1 MKSKTLVPSKELVE
15 AAKAG
20 GYAVGAFNA
29 VNMETAQAI
38 FAAAE
43 KERSPLIIQ
52 VTQTTMAYT
61 EPEDVAAVIF
71 SLAERATIPVA
82 VHLDHGRSFGVI
94 MRFLKMG
101 FSSVMI
107 DGSLQEDGKTP
118 RSYEENVAITRK
130 ALEAAKG
137 IGVSV
142 EAEIGRLGQIGLD
155 AGAALTDPDESAQF
169 VKDIEVNGVG
179 IDMLAVGIG
188 TKHGLFKGKPIIRSD
203 RVKELADKLDMPLV
217 MHGGTG
223 VPDEDVRKGI
233 EAGICKVNI
242 DTQIRVAF
250 YNRLLEVIEAK
261 EEEYKAADAAD
272 ELRKYD
278 IRKII
283 APTRDAMTE
292 TIAEKMRLFGCAGK
306 A

>member
-1 MKSKTLVPSKELVE
+1 MISKVLVPSKKLVE

-38 FAAAE
+38 FEAAE
-43 KERSPLIIQ
+43 ETKSPLIIQ
-52 VTQTTMAYT
+52 VTQTTMSYT
-61 EPEDVAAVIF
+61 EPEELAAII
-71 SLAERATIPVA
+71 LKRAERATIPVA
-82 VHLDHGRSFGVI
+82 MHLDHGRSFGVI
-94 MRFLKMG
+94 VRFLKMG

-130 ALEAAKG
+130 ALEAAHS

-155 AGAALTDPDESAQF
+155 AGAALTDPDEAAQF
-169 VKDIEVNGVG
+169 VKDIQVDGVG

-250 YNRLLEVIEAK
+250 YDKLLEVIAAK

-278 IRKII
+278 IRKLI
-283 APTRDAMTE
+283 APTRDAMKE
-292 TIAEKMRLFGCAGK
+292 TIAEKMRLFGSAGK

>member
-1 MKSKTLVPSKELVE
+1 MTSKVLVPSKELVE

-29 VNMETAQAI
+29 VNMESAQAI

-43 KERSPLIIQ
+43 ETQSPLIIQ

-61 EPEDVAAVIF
+61 EPEELAAII
-71 SLAERATIPVA
+71 LKRAERATIPVA
-82 VHLDHGRSFGVI
+82 MHLDHGRSFDVV
-94 MRFLKMG
+94 MRFLNMG
-101 FSSVMI
+101 FSSIMI

-130 ALEAAKG
+130 ALEAAKSL
-137 IGVSV
+137 GVSV

-155 AGAALTDPDESAQF
+155 AGAALTDPDEAAQF
-169 VKDIEVNGVG
+169 VSDITVDGVG

-203 RVKELADKLDMPLV
+203 RVKELADKLGMPLV

-250 YNRLLEVIEAK
+250 YDKLLEVVQAK

-278 IRKII
+278 IRKLI

-292 TIAEKMRLFGCAGK
+292 AIAEKMQLVGCAGK

>member
-1 MKSKTLVPSKELVE
+1 MISKILVPSKELVE

-29 VNMETAQAI
+29 VNMESVQAI

-43 KERSPLIIQ
+43 QEKSPLIIQ

-61 EPEDVAAVIF
+61 EPEELAAII
-71 SLAERATIPVA
+71 LTRAERATIPVA
-82 VHLDHGRSFGVI
+82 LHLDHGRSFAI
-94 MRFLKMG
+94 ILRFLKMG
-101 FSSVMI
+101 FSSIMI

-130 ALEAAKG
+130 ALEAAKSL
-137 IGVSV
+137 GVSV
-142 EAEIGRLGQIGLD
+142 EAEIGRLGQIGED
-155 AGAALTDPDESAQF
+155 SGTALTDPEEAAKF
-169 VKDIEVNGVG
+169 VNDIAVDDMG

-188 TKHGLFKGKPIIRSD
+188 TRHGLFKGKPIIRSD
-203 RVKELADKLDMPLV
+203 RVKELSEKLDMPLV

-223 VPDEDVRKGI
+223 VPDEDVRKAV

-250 YNRLLEVIEAK
+250 YDALRDVMAEK
-261 EEEYKAADAAD
+261 EKEYAEADAKD
-272 ELRKYD
+272 TPRKYD

-292 TIAEKMRLFGCAGK
+292 AIAEKMRLFGSAGK